1 MTHQRQTSRSLAVR
15 ARSTECLAGLLLF
28 SSACSFSENGAFDQ
42 APEGSGGLSQGSEAG
57 TTTAATTTSEG
68 EDGGTDTSG
77 GDEENDTEPQAGPED
92 PDLDVELCDP
102 ASERVLAYGLEQ
114 ANAQAEP
121 VLVRESV
128 LANVGEAALVPAIP
142 LSARP
147 FLNYFDFFYPPAAGW
162 DPEISGE
169 LWQSQMGNG
178 DSPPRYRL
186 QYAIRGPEMSGAER
200 LPVDLAIVVDLGP
213 VMAGEPFA
221 LAEEAI
227 AALDAALVPG
237 DRVSLIAAGPT
248 PTLLG
253 TTMVDEF
260 GLSPLAAFNELDMQD
275 DAGALADVG
284 AALELAYGTITESWV
299 GQGQPR
305 VLLISNGH
313 FEIDAGLLDEVEA
326 QAADGRYLISVGVGD
341 PEQFDGTRI
350 AELAREGRGSM
361 LFARSPDD
369 LWLELEQDFSAHM
382 IACASDVEVTLT
394 LPPGLGLRERDP
406 YIGAKIDPKL
416 AMLGPNHA
424 LVFHHELEACSELPL
439 DAVIRVEVEWTDP
452 KLGVAKQAVWEQPVL
467 ELAEVTLSGQKG
479 AATVAYARALRAIRD
494 GGDPASYGI
503 VLDALS
509 LISDALAALPEDQ
522 ELIEMSAVIAKLTG

>member
-1 MTHQRQTSRSLAVR
+1 VR
-15 ARSTECLAGLLLF
+15 ARSTECLAGLLLLSLF
-28 SSACSFSENGAFDQ
+28 SSACSFSEDGGFEQSAD
-42 APEGSGGLSQGSEAG
+42 SGGLSQGSDTG
-57 TTTAATTTSEG
+57 TTTAATTTAGEG
-68 EDGGTDTSG
+68 EDTGTSG
-77 GDEENDTEPQAGPED
+77 GDEENGTEPQAGPED

-102 ASERVLAYGLEQ
+102 NIERVLAYGLEQ

-128 LANVGEAALVPAIP
+128 LANDADGALVPAIP

-147 FLNYFDFFYPPAAGW
+147 FLNYFDFFYPPAEGW

-169 LWQSQMGNG
+169 LWQSPMLNG
-178 DSPPRYRL
+178 DAPPRYRL
-186 QYAIRGPEMSGAER
+186 QYAIRGPEMFGAQR

-213 VMAGEPFA
+213 VMSGEPLA
-221 LAEEAI
+221 LAEEAL

-237 DRVSLIAAGPT
+237 DRVSLITAGTT

-253 TTMVDEF
+253 TTMVTEF
-260 GLSPLAAFNELDMQD
+260 GLGPLAAFDELVIED

-284 AALELAYGTITESWV
+284 AALELAYDTIATSWA

-313 FEIDAGLLDEVEA
+313 FETDASLLDEIEA

-341 PEQFDGTRI
+341 PEHFDGARI

-369 LWLELEQDFSAHM
+369 LWLELEQDFSAHL

-452 KLGVAKQAVWEQPVL
+452 MLGVAKQAVWEQPL
-467 ELAEVTLSGQKG
+467 LALAEVTLSGQKG

-494 GGDPASYGI
+494 GGDPAASYGI